1 MEVKIDTKERF
12 HVITLIEPEITDNL
26 AADLTNTLTKY
37 IGQEIKNVIL
47 KLPETTTIET
57 KAAEALSQL
66 QQKFYEN
73 NASFVICEVQPTLE
87 AELDELKLLEL
98 MNITPT
104 ESEAWDIVQME
115 EIERELMD
123 DAQGVFPARD
133 DK

>member
-1 MEVKIDTKERF
+1 MKVKIDTKERF